1 MGGAEVLAARL
12 ARQLKAAYHFVFF
25 CLDELGTL
33 GAELRDEGFE
43 VAVFGRR
50 PGFDR
55 HCTLRLAGFLRRNR
69 AALVHAHQYTPFFYS
84 LTARLVFHR
93 PPVLFTEHGRWL
105 PDYPRPKRILFNR
118 LLLERRD
125 RVLGVGESVR
135 QALIHNE
142 GVPPNRVGVIYNGID
157 LETFAGTA
165 VDRSAVRAEMGV
177 GAGDFV
183 LLQVARL
190 DG

>member
-125 RVLGVGESVR
+125 RVVGVGESVR
-135 QALIHNE
+135 QALIRNE
-142 GVPPNRVGVIYNGID
+142 GISGRRVATIYNGVN
-157 LETFAGTA
+157 L
-165 VDRSAVRAEMGV
+165 SAFSGEGHERAAIRREI
-177 GAGDFV
+177 
-183 LLQVARL
+183 
-190 DG
+190 